1 MSVAHVG
8 RRRGYSPHRVVSR
21 PRAPTDIQREAKKTE
36 LSIKECAK
44 RGDKRSMVVL
54 AKELLRSRKAVTRLY
69 TSKAQMNSVTLHL
82 NENLGAL
89 PGAQTVLQG
98 VVQGRA
104 P

>member
-1 MSVAHVG
+1 M
-8 RRRGYSPHRVVSR
+8 PCL
-21 PRAPTDIQREAKKTE
+21 TDIQREAKKTE

-82 NENLGAL
+82 NENLGACASN
-89 PGAQTVLQG
+89 AQSAPVLLLQ
-98 VVQGRA
+98 VPWR
-104 P
+104 